1 MVRTRFGNG
10 VSDRPRFI
18 ANQSLGFS
26 GEFNT
31 LSHCFRIFLQDLGS
45 DFGREELCHE
55 SHTHLVED
63 VLVYRLLS
71 GEALLGSV
79 VAWGRGIR
87 QG

>member
-31 LSHCFRIFLQDLGS
+31 LSHCFRILLQYLGT
-45 DFGREELCHE
+45 DFGREELRHE
-55 SHTHLVED
+55 GHANFVED
-63 VLVYRLLS
+63 VLVNGLLS
-71 GEALLGSV
+71 SVALLGGV
-79 VAWGRGIR
+79 VARRRGIR